1 MWTALRSW
9 GPAKLAPPARL
20 AGPDRGSRGPGPLI
34 WINPI
39 PEPKSVKNRMHLD
52 VIGDKAEL
60 LSLGATMVRDP
71 PHCLAADPRPAHWAA
86 VHAALD
92 DPRYVAI
99 LLGSLREAG
108 AHQQTAAL
116 LARNPAAHVAL
127 DNPASMPN
135 SVAALLNRL
144 WLVGA
149 PEQAAAL
156 LARAAAHAPLDDP
169 HGVATL
175 LDSLRPARARA
186 SRPPRWQVGCRRPA
200 CSGSSSSRTAP
211 RISSASDVR
220 PTAHRLRHGA
230 GKTWTYGLSS
240 PAGTSGTDAAISG
253 CPRGGSTS

>member
-1 MWTALRSW
+1 
-9 GPAKLAPPARL
+9 
-20 AGPDRGSRGPGPLI
+20 
-34 WINPI
+34 
-39 PEPKSVKNRMHLD
+39 MHLD

-156 LARAAAHAPLDDP
+156 AGRLPAAGMFGLFLQQNGPADQFRFGREADGTSVAPWGWEDLDLWLILARRDKRH
-169 HGVATL
+169 
-175 LDSLRPARARA
+175 
-186 SRPPRWQVGCRRPA
+186 RR
-200 CSGSSSSRTAP
+200 SN
-211 RISSASDVR
+211 
-220 PTAHRLRHGA
+220 
-230 GKTWTYGLSS
+230 
-240 PAGTSGTDAAISG
+240 
-253 CPRGGSTS
+253 